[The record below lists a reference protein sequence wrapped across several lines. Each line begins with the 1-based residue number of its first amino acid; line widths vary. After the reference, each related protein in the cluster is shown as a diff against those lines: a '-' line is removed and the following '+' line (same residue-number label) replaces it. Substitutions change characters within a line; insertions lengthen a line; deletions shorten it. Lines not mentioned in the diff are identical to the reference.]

1 MSVSCGESGWSI
13 FYAFFGS
20 AKLQPHFLFFSIFL
34 FCFLVSLFFS
44 KNNNNRF
51 LMHFTY
57 QNICDNQEEE
67 LKRVTDQGVPNG

>member
-1 MSVSCGESGWSI
+1 MSVVGSQGGLF

-20 AKLQPHFLFFSIFL
+20 AKLQPPFLFY
-34 FCFLVSLFFS
+34 LFFFFCLFS
-44 KNNNNRF
+44 FQKNNNNRF

-67 LKRVTDQGVPNG
+67 LKHVTAQGVPNG